1 MSPSSSSPRVYPR
14 PGAAPRPRSGTTG
27 HPKTAH
33 RGPPIRKGPVVAG
46 QVAEP
51 VSIAGGCLCCI
62 DDPRQLDSALAAL
75 SRPAT
80 ELDAIVIEG
89 SGLAEPP
96 GTDPARAGQRGPE
109 HPLRGPRGGP

>member
-1 MSPSSSSPRVYPR
+1 M
-14 PGAAPRPRSGTTG
+14 
-27 HPKTAH
+27 
-33 RGPPIRKGPVVAG
+33 AG
-46 QVAEP
+46 QVVEP

-89 SGLAEPP
+89 SGLAAPP
-96 GTDPARAGQRGPE
+96 R
-109 HPLRGPRGGP
+109 H